1 MDHSTPATDDVVSQL
16 ADPGLLATLR
26 RDMLRFARLHLRDAA
41 LAEDA
46 VQDAIE
52 AALVG
57 ARRYAGQASMKT
69 WVFGIL
75 RHKIVDLLRR
85 GCNTVPFSSLAGADD
100 VDEVVDALFRA
111 SGHWQPQARP
121 AAWAEPE
128 ASLASKQF
136 WAVFEACLSRLPEN
150 VARVFTMREMLELE
164 TAEICTQLA
173 ISANNC
179 HVILYRARTRLRDCL
194 ERNWFVEGEGRPC

>member
-1 MDHSTPATDDVVSQL
+1 MDRSVRADDVASQL
-16 ADPGLLATLR
+16 ADPALLAALR
-26 RDMLRFARLHLRDAA
+26 RDMLRFARLHLRDSA

-46 VQDAIE
+46 VQESIE

-57 ARRYAGQASMKT
+57 VGRYAGQASLKT

-85 GCNTVPFSSLAGADD
+85 GCHTVPFSSLADADD
-100 VDEVVDALFRA
+100 VDELVEALFRA
-111 SGHWQPQARP
+111 SGHWQAQARP

-128 ASLASKQF
+128 AALVSKQF
-136 WAVFEACLSRLPEN
+136 WAVFEACLSHLPES
-150 VARVFTMREMLELE
+150 VARVFTMREMLELD

-179 HVILYRARTRLRDCL
+179 HVILYRARTRLRECL
-194 ERNWFVEGEGRPC
+194 ERNWFVEGEERPC

>member
-1 MDHSTPATDDVVSQL
+1 MDSSTRLDDVARQL
-16 ADPGLLATLR
+16 ADPGLLVALR
-26 RDMLRFARLHLRDAA
+26 HDMLRFARLHLRDAA

-46 VQDAIE
+46 VQDSIE

-57 ARRYAGQASMKT
+57 VRRYAGQASLKT

-85 GCNTVPFSSLAGADD
+85 GRNTVTFSSLADDDD
-100 VDEVVDALFRA
+100 VDAVVDALFRA
-111 SGHWQPQARP
+111 SGHWQLQSRP

-128 ASLASKQF
+128 TSLANKEF
-136 WAVFEACLSRLPEN
+136 WVVFEACLSRLPES

-179 HVILYRARTRLRDCL
+179 HVILYRARTRLRECL
-194 ERNWFVEGEGRPC
+194 ERNWFVEGEERPC